1 MEVVDELMTPGCPN
15 CALKHLSAAV
25 SLYVDF
31 PTAMLLPRDNVL
43 PGDSC
48 VKEALV
54 CAARA
59 YVNFME
65 AIEGYESHFEF
76 AVGLLVRAE
85 EFAILGDDISL
96 AHGLR
101 ESRVKLMVDKKNPC
115 ALEHIRYVSLPAMA
129 LAHILEARRELPA
142 ERDHIPCDHSM
153 TVSSLQSSIKWIK
166 EQYFDV
172 PAEGDEE
179 EKGGEEDMKKVAKK
193 AEKVVAKP
201 AKKDAKKCVGK
212 CKK

>member
-25 SLYVDF
+25 SLYADNTLSMKF
-31 PTAMLLPRDNVL
+31 PKDTNYLFGECQIRI
-43 PGDSC
+43 
-48 VKEALV
+48 
-54 CAARA
+54 ARA
-59 YVNFME
+59 YINLIE
-65 AIEGYESHFEF
+65 AIEGYESHFDF

-85 EFAILGDDISL
+85 EFAILEGEVEFAKVI
-96 AHGLR
+96 R
-101 ESRVKLMVDKKNPC
+101 ENRVVLMVYDRDTH
-115 ALEHIRYVSLPAMA
+115 ALAQLRSMSYCMMA
-129 LAHILEARRELPA
+129 VAHILEARRELPS
-142 ERDHIPCDHSM
+142 ECEHILCDDTT
-153 TVSSLQSSIKWIK
+153 TVSSLQASIKWIK
-166 EQYFDV
+166 ERYFDA
-172 PAEGDEE
+172 PAMGDGE

>member
-25 SLYVDF
+25 SLCVDF
-31 PTAMLLPRDNVL
+31 PTVMIPDSNV
-43 PGDSC
+43 PPVDDC

-54 CAARA
+54 CTARA
-59 YVNFME
+59 YINFME

-85 EFAILGDDISL
+85 EFAILGGDVSL
-96 AHGLR
+96 AYNLR
-101 ESRVKLMVDKKNPC
+101 ESRVKLMVDKKNPR

-129 LAHILEARRELPA
+129 IAHVLEARRELPA
-142 ERDHIPCDHSM
+142 GKDHISWDYTS